1 MSRVFILVSEN
12 LTLSRRLDGIDEAVS
27 EMVNSTEP
35 DHRGR
40 TVYLHETTKETLKTA
55 ESGTVFELEYN
66 PETNA
71 PTSILTVLDI

>member
-12 LTLSRRLDGIDEAVS
+12 LTFSRRLDGIDEAVS
-27 EMVNSTEP
+27 EMVINTEP
-35 DHRGR
+35 DHTLR
-40 TVYLHETTKETLKTA
+40 TTLLYSNTQSALEAA
-55 ESGTVFELEYN
+55 ESGTVFELEHN

>member
-1 MSRVFILVSEN
+1 MSRVFILVSGN

-35 DHRGR
+35 DHRNR
-40 TVYLHETTKETLKTA
+40 TVYRHEITKETLKA
-55 ESGTVFELEYN
+55 VKSGTVFELEHN
-66 PETNA
+66 PETYA